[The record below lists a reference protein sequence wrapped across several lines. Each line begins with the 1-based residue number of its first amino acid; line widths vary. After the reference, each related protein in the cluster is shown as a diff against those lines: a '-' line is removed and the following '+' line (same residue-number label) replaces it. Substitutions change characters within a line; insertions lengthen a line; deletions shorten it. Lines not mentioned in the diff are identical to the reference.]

1 MAKDI
6 HDMSDEIAQSMREIF
21 EATEN
26 DMMHKVNTALVKHS
40 NSKNYKQKQV
50 ASKSLLKKQ
59 LMKDAKKSI
68 SLLTASSKVASQIA
82 NINPDK
88 MVQQVERNTALLV
101 GSAMWHH
108 NNSISKIIK
117 LEKHSELKKS
127 IFKQTQR
134 GIDEGLKIK
143 TKRGNMGYKEYME
156 MSVRTTVQTEISE
169 QQLKYGANGKVVF
182 YIVNEFQDCAD
193 DHKDY
198 QGKIYFDERYASMG
212 FNDDIVKAIKKKISS
227 KKMLSVQNVRTGIPY
242 LTTRPNCRH
251 TFKPLSIDQALNLSP
266 KKILK
271 DNKWTTGSY
280 KKDNYADTQQQ
291 RANERNIRRYRAR
304 SDMNSKLYKE
314 TNDKAYLLQSQKDKA
329 LMTKWRK
336 QQIKLLKSNKTLSR
350 DYRRETRKVL
360 VNDLGAK
367 YNTPK
372 KPMIKEQVLPPVE
385 NKDLK

>member
-1 MAKDI
+1 
-6 HDMSDEIAQSMREIF
+6 MSDEIAQSMREIF

>member
-314 TNDKAYLLQSQKDKA
+314 TNDKAYLLQSQKDKS